1 MSYSARYAAF
11 NESIFRTR
19 DEDIPIQHCTT
30 NKILYLYSVAPIGVQ
45 CCRRMPVSAV
55 GMPVSAVGE
64 PVWPTETTVVYMSA
78 NSAFYYGMLH
88 SISE

>member
-55 GMPVSAVGE
+55 GE